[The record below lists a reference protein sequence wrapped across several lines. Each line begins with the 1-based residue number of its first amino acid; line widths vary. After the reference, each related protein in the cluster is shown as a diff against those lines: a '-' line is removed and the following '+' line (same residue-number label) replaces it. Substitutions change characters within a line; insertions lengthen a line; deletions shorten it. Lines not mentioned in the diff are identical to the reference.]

1 MKAPTSRVQNAFNQE
16 DWELKMKKIAF
27 ATAATLLLTG
37 AASAADLAARP
48 YTKAPA
54 PMVSVYNWTG
64 FYIGVNAGGA
74 WSESGTNF
82 GDASGFVGGGQ
93 IGYNWQMGSF
103 VLGGEA
109 DLAVAS
115 FKTNLSDNKYRTDL
129 LSSLRARL
137 GFAFDRIMIYG
148 TGGVGVAKGKVY
160 SSDYPSKRFTT
171 VRPVLGAGAEFA
183 VTNNFLLRAEFL
195 DFVGG
200 KKKVVSPEPEV
211 NTVRDTRVARVG
223 FSYKF

>member
-1 MKAPTSRVQNAFNQE
+1 MKRIESNKRRLSVRNQM
-16 DWELKMKKIAF
+16 LMS
-27 ATAATLLLTG
+27 AAALAMG
-37 AASAADLAARP
+37 AALFG
-48 YTKAPA
+48 
-54 PMVSVYNWTG
+54 VSNQAQAQTPYNWSG
-64 FYIGVNAGGA
+64 FYVGA
-74 WSESGTNF
+74 NF
-82 GDASGFVGGGQ
+82 GYGGTKFASPESEERSRWGKGIVAGLHG
-93 IGYNWQMGSF
+93 GYNWQMGSF

-160 SSDYPSKRFTT
+160 SSDYPSKRFST
-171 VRPVLGAGAEFA
+171 VRPVLGAGVEFA
-183 VTNNFLLRAEFL
+183 LNSNFLLRAEFL